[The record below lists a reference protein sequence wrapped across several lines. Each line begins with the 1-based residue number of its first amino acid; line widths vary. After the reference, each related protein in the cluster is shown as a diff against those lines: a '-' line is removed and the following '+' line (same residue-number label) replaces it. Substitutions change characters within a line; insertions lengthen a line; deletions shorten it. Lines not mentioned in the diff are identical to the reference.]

1 MTKGVS
7 WPEQMKDLEMG
18 RLSSTVQMD
27 PMLSQEYLQEEGM
40 KGNVRERGD
49 GQKKKGLEWCPLKI
63 EESMSQGMQA
73 ASRNCKRQRNTFFS

>member
-1 MTKGVS
+1 
-7 WPEQMKDLEMG
+7 MKDLEMG

-49 GQKKKGLEWCPLKI
+49 GKKRRDWSDAL
-63 EESMSQGMQA
+63 
-73 ASRNCKRQRNTFFS
+73 